1 MVLGFYTPVAIFLR
15 FFDLAKSRRTQRK
28 SASGKT
34 PSLKENEGR
43 RMDKLVAVAEIKV
56 KTSYRNS

>member
-15 FFDLAKSRRTQRK
+15 FFDLAKSSRTRRKR
-28 SASGKT
+28 ARLANT

-43 RMDKLVAVAEIKV
+43 RMDKLVVVVA
-56 KTSYRNS
+56 RNKSQNFVS